1 MHSRTVIMIIAALG
15 VRSAFELPG
24 DQSYVLSWCL
34 PDNHGRIMSMRR
46 ATNTAFLDFFSDSGV
61 HDGYQNASRSRGI
74 NCDQALAL

>member
-1 MHSRTVIMIIAALG
+1 MIIAALG

-46 ATNTAFLDFFSDSGV
+46 AINVNPFQFLIRFWC
-61 HDGYQNASRSRGI
+61 A
-74 NCDQALAL
+74 